1 MLASVFM
8 FTPGSQQAASP
19 GTPWHPLAGG
29 LLVAKAFLS
38 ATQSPTPHTQQQE
51 VTPCWWVTLAMR
63 LFQKNNLVIKS
74 ETLLPDA
81 PPILKPE
88 GQDAS
93 PLLSGTPSGR
103 EESTRRAAG
112 LALHAPFCPNV
123 G

>member
-1 MLASVFM
+1 M
-8 FTPGSQQAASP
+8 
-19 GTPWHPLAGG
+19 
-29 LLVAKAFLS
+29 AKAFLS
-38 ATQSPTPHTQQQE
+38 ATRSPTPHSQQQE
-51 VTPCWWVTLAMR
+51 VTPCWWVALTMR

-74 ETLLPDA
+74 ETQLPDA
-81 PPILKPE
+81 PSILKPE

-103 EESTRRAAG
+103 EESTRAAG